1 MHRVYLQIEQ
11 LAKRLLLLHPLS
23 KDADE
28 VIEAL
33 TTRFW
38 SHLHMISRQEAQD
51 ILGDDKVEFASEP
64 LAQALDALL
73 RQYENDF
80 GIRRKFLLS
89 AFMQD

>member
-1 MHRVYLQIEQ
+1 
-11 LAKRLLLLHPLS
+11 
-23 KDADE
+23 
-28 VIEAL
+28 
-33 TTRFW
+33 
-38 SHLHMISRQEAQD
+38 MISRQEAQD